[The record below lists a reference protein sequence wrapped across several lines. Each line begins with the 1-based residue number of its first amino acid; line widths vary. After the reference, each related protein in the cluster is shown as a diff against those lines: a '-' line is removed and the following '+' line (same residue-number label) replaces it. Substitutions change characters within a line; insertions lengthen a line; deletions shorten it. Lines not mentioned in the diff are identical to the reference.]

1 MFDDKIVSHLNRD
14 RTLAPLLK
22 REWVRPSKPSQGLF
36 HDLVSA
42 IISQQISTTAA
53 RTIRDRLTS
62 RFTDELLTAQ
72 GIIALTEEEMRAVG
86 LSRQKISYITNIA
99 VHFHESGLSEEDYH
113 HMNDEEIIDDLTEIK
128 GVGRWTVEM
137 ILMHTFRRPDVFPEA
152 DLGIQNAMI
161 ELYKIEGK
169 GKVLRSAMREI
180 AESWRPYRS
189 YGTWALWNSL
199 H

>member
-1 MFDDKIVSHLNRD
+1 MFDDKIVNHLSKD
-14 RTLAPLLK
+14 QTLAPLLE

-42 IISQQISTTAA
+42 IISQQISTAAA

-72 GIIALTEEEMRAVG
+72 GIMALTEEEMRTVG

-99 VHFHESGLSEEDYH
+99 THFDESGLSEEDYH
-113 HMNDEEIIDDLTEIK
+113 HMEDEEIINDLTEIK

-180 AESWRPYRS
+180 AEPWRPYRS